1 LKRIDLT
8 YPLLE
13 EREMEENVAE
23 MPLAPKGVKG
33 EELSEDLK
41 PTMFSAP

>member
-13 EREMEENVAE
+13 EREMEEN
-23 MPLAPKGVKG
+23 LAKIDPI
-33 EELSEDLK
+33 
-41 PTMFSAP
+41 SAAAD